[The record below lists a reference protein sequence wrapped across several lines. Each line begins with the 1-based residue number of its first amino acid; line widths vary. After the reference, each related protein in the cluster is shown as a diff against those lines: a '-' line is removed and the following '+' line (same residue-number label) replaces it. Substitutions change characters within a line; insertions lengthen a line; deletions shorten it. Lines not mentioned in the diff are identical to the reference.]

1 MLQAVLDVMCDVIG
15 DGNRNN
21 PESGFMLIRQP
32 RDSFSQTSAA
42 WRKPSWFSVY
52 MGHFS
57 SSEMQE
63 DDQYAPLFSAEQV

>member
-1 MLQAVLDVMCDVIG
+1 
-15 DGNRNN
+15 
-21 PESGFMLIRQP
+21 MLIRQP

-52 MGHFS
+52 VGHFS

-63 DDQYAPLFSAEQV
+63 DDQYAPLFSAELV